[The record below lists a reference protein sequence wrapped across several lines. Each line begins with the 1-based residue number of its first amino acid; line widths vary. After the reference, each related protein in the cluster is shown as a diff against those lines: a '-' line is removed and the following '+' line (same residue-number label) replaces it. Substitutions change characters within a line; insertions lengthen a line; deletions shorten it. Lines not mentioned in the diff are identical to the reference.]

1 MKELVW
7 VFGNSAAGKETFIRN
22 IANGKA
28 TGATEKLGWT
38 NINVAISEA
47 SIKFIGQFNNDPITK
62 HRDKILTEVPEL
74 LKHSDVVL
82 IKYQSVDSESGR
94 LEELNKQLPD
104 VVHRIILIVTPEQEL
119 VKRLPQKSWWNDD
132 DVTGFISEDT
142 QCTADEISRL
152 QSRFFITKISGNP
165 SDNYSPIEN

>member
-82 IKYQSVDSESGR
+82 IKYQSVNSE
-94 LEELNKQLPD
+94 N
-104 VVHRIILIVTPEQEL
+104 PE
-119 VKRLPQKSWWNDD
+119 
-132 DVTGFISEDT
+132 G
-142 QCTADEISRL
+142 
-152 QSRFFITKISGNP
+152 
-165 SDNYSPIEN
+165 